1 MSKWN
6 GKIRC
11 LDAKGLNRVYT
22 KDKVYEVVNGS
33 IFRDDCTSS
42 PIHESFDE
50 WCRLRGGKWEEVK
63 DVKNMCE
70 IADLREMLK
79 PCMFV
84 KCRDEV
90 LRMVVQCESKII
102 IKRFDNMWWIDV
114 CDYDNV
120 LMLENRENACFDII
134 EVYGYDG
141 EGGNSLRPTVRTRK
155 LIWKR
160 EEKTPQQIEIEQIE
174 AEQRK
179 LADRLSELRKGL

>member
-11 LDAKGLNRVYT
+11 LDAKGLARVYT

-63 DVKNMCE
+63 E
-70 IADLREMLK
+70 IEDLREIIK
-79 PCMFV
+79 PCMLV
-84 KCRDEV
+84 KCRNGEYRIVLQYSDGIILDGFDKQGFIDIHRYNKDLTMCDED
-90 LRMVVQCESKII
+90 S
-102 IKRFDNMWWIDV
+102 
-114 CDYDNV
+114 
-120 LMLENRENACFDII
+120 REFDII
-134 EVYGYDG
+134 EVYGYSFLTSHILSAW
-141 EGGNSLRPTVRTRK
+141 EPQRQ

-160 EEKTPQQIEIEQIE
+160 EEKTPQQIKIEEIERK
-174 AEQRK
+174 QRE
-179 LADRLSELRKGL
+179 LADELAELRKDM